1 MNNEWI
7 VKHTRTFYRELARL
21 PNRIRARIEEIAF
34 GEAIREEPF
43 LGGRVEKLKGYRDY
57 YKIRV
62 GVYRVGLFIDKAN
75 RVIEFRRVLHRRDI
89 YRYFP

>member
-1 MNNEWI
+1 M

-21 PNRIRARIEEIAF
+21 PGRIRARVEEIAF
-34 GEAIREEPF
+34 GEAIREDPF
-43 LGGRVEKLKGYRDY
+43 LGERVEKLKGYRDY

-75 RVIEFRRVLHRRDI
+75 RIIEFRRVLHRRDI

>member
-1 MNNEWI
+1 MSDRWEI
-7 VKHTRTFYRELARL
+7 VHYRAFYRELAGMPPELR
-21 PNRIRARIEEIAF
+21 RRVEEIAF
-34 GEAIREEPF
+34 GEAVQHDPF
-43 LGGRVEKLKGYRDY
+43 LGGRVERLRGHRDC

-62 GVYRVGLFIDKAN
+62 GNYRIGLVIDQSR